1 MFPAYPECPQD
12 YRAASSYPVFPYPVP
27 DAKVGKAGKDL
38 LVGLLDANPHAR
50 WTAKYALQNC
60 SYVQRRPILRVPAK
74 VLQGDRGECLC
85 AQTEVHPEVLEYMRS
100 VALFTD
106 PALQSA
112 LEMGWDA
119 RDGYKKR
126 FKNHANSDI
135 QNRELGV
142 KIQISGHAGLNTLA
156 DSVNDLDI
164 KNALPHSESCLRIVR
179 AFHNINRESLSNLKP
194 YILKEISKTI
204 PRSGWPADITSCSR
218 KQRNLA
224 DFLHHDVQQ
233 YALNAC
239 QWHCQSLRNVVWKVP
254 ENQWVS
260 IGDAS
265 KRHTGGIFMPEHHDG
280 GRAFLV
286 WAISLWSLRIVR
298 LWDEEGR
305 YEDMQTFNG
314 HTYFAGFLGPKHQV
328 RHEHARVDHAL
339 ATENLGPMEVVLFIR
354 STCFG
359 HNKLSNACRI
369 PGESNLVAA
378 LMRGVAAWQTKHEMY
393 IPNMEDI
400 EAIEQAESGQ
410 GESFQQGHN
419 ARRRQGEQGSAGHKR
434 RKK

>member
-1 MFPAYPECPQD
+1 
-12 YRAASSYPVFPYPVP
+12 
-27 DAKVGKAGKDL
+27 
-38 LVGLLDANPHAR
+38 
-50 WTAKYALQNC
+50 
-60 SYVQRRPILRVPAK
+60 
-74 VLQGDRGECLC
+74 
-85 AQTEVHPEVLEYMRS
+85 
-100 VALFTD
+100 
-106 PALQSA
+106 
-112 LEMGWDA
+112 
-119 RDGYKKR
+119 
-126 FKNHANSDI
+126 
-135 QNRELGV
+135 
-142 KIQISGHAGLNTLA
+142 
-156 DSVNDLDI
+156 LDI
-164 KNALPHSESCLRIVR
+164 KEALPHSESCLRIVR
-179 AFHNINRESLSNLKP
+179 AFHNINAASLSNLKP

-369 PGESNLVAA
+369 PGESKLVAA

-419 ARRRQGEQGSAGHKR
+419 ARRRQGEQGSPGHKR
-434 RKK
+434 RKQ